1 MKLSKKMRLIGM
13 SATLVLLIAIG
24 IGGGV
29 WYFSRGTEEA
39 PAPEFSG
46 VERAGMIKEGEV
58 YQETLVREIDPP
70 GSWGNIIPYPEGMA
84 ILIIRED
91 SAWVEDL
98 LTGEKVLEIPQEWLA
113 EGQLQE
119 VAFDDKGTL
128 YGAVSLSPD
137 RIKIVNNQTEETAEL
152 EGEWEDI
159 FRFAVDAHYYYL
171 SDEDSLTIYTQE
183 GELQKQFSCRLTF
196 DLSQDGILYYLG
208 KEFTFRAYDMAED
221 KVLYTVPSRAVPRQ
235 YNYQIFHE
243 KEQDLIYLNGNNF
256 VWVFDAKDGS
266 FLGNAMENA
275 KSSTVLVN
283 YTPGIFVDGQQTI
296 YFVVSTGVGEVGNAT
311 LGLYQ
316 YTITEDTSTYFT
328 S

>member
-128 YGAVSLSPD
+128 CTIWPYSEVSL
-137 RIKIVNNQTEETAEL
+137 R
-152 EGEWEDI
+152 
-159 FRFAVDAHYYYL
+159 
-171 SDEDSLTIYTQE
+171 
-183 GELQKQFSCRLTF
+183 
-196 DLSQDGILYYLG
+196 
-208 KEFTFRAYDMAED
+208 
-221 KVLYTVPSRAVPRQ
+221 
-235 YNYQIFHE
+235 
-243 KEQDLIYLNGNNF
+243 
-256 VWVFDAKDGS
+256 
-266 FLGNAMENA
+266 
-275 KSSTVLVN
+275 
-283 YTPGIFVDGQQTI
+283 
-296 YFVVSTGVGEVGNAT
+296 
-311 LGLYQ
+311 
-316 YTITEDTSTYFT
+316 
-328 S
+328 